1 MPILRVAFAY
11 VEPDGEAPEC
21 RIDTVQA
28 EIEGYFEHHI
38 ERLLG
43 RAQSALS
50 ARFVKPETEAL
61 FEELRSGERSDFLEA
76 AQVLATRLDDV
87 TDHRMNKGFFVA
99 IQSMR
104 NDEPHGVVLKLDT
117 YEDPAAAVGRSEAGT
132 FFEVVPELLELP
144 DDLRKGAIYPDP
156 REESAL
162 LVVDRFET
170 QYFLKAMGAL
180 QFTVGREAQSRF
192 MHVVQKKVPDKVDD
206 VVEALVEETGEVSI
220 EHFISAH
227 EDLLGKEKAAALL
240 KELTDTPKPV
250 GSFRPRQEPL
260 TGIIEAGDFRITGPA
275 AGIRKVTWKLELGE
289 YVLTLRVDEQ
299 PRRRYQ

>member
-11 VEPDGEAPEC
+11 VEPGGEAPEC
-21 RIDTVQA
+21 RVDTVQT
-28 EIEGYFEHHI
+28 EIENYFEHHI

-43 RAQSALS
+43 RCESTS
-50 ARFVKPETEAL
+50 PARFVQPTDEDL
-61 FEELRSGERSDFLEA
+61 FEQLRSGDESEFLDA
-76 AQVLATRLDDV
+76 AQKVATRLDDV

-99 IQSMR
+99 IQYQPNGR
-104 NDEPHGVVLKLDT
+104 PHGVVLKLDT
-117 YEDPAAAVGRSEAGT
+117 YEDPAAAVGRSDTGT

-156 REESAL
+156 RDESEL

-180 QFTVGREAQSRF
+180 QFTVGREAQSRLMSF
-192 MHVVQKKVPDKVDD
+192 FRKRVPDKMDE
-206 VVEALVEETGEVSI
+206 VVEALSEEAGEVFP
-220 EHFISAH
+220 EEFIRTH
-227 EDLLGKEKAAALL
+227 DDLLEGEASELL
-240 KELTDTPKPV
+240 DELAKTPKRMGV
-250 GSFRPRQEPL
+250 FRPHQEPL

-275 AGIRKVTWKLELGE
+275 PAIRQVSWELELGE
-289 YVLTLRVDEQ
+289 YVVTLRADEQ